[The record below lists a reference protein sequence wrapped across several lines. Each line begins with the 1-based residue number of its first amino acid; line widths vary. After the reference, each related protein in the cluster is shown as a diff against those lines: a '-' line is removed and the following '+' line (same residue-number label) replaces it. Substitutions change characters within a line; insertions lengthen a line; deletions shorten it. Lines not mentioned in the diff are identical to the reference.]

1 MQSFRFLHMK
11 LDHVAIAVND
21 FDETVNSY
29 KKLFGVEPEV
39 EVDDGRGLKIAI
51 FHLENV
57 RIEVMTPIKEDTAI
71 SKFLKKRG
79 NAIHHIALKVN
90 RIEDHLKDFPPITPI
105 ERGITASRVVFLD
118 LDSTH
123 RILIE
128 LVED

>member
-1 MQSFRFLHMK
+1 MK

-21 FDETVNSY
+21 FEETVNSY
-29 KKLFGVEPEV
+29 RKLFGVEPKV
-39 EVDDGRGLKIAI
+39 EIDEGRGLRIAV
-51 FHLENV
+51 FSLENV
-57 RIEVMTPIKEDTAI
+57 RIEVMTPMREDTAI

-79 NAIHHIALKVN
+79 NGIHHLAFKVK
-90 RIEDHLKDFPPITPI
+90 RLEDYLKDFPPITPI
-105 ERGITASRVVFLD
+105 EKGITASRVVFLD

>member
-1 MQSFRFLHMK
+1 MK

-29 KKLFGVEPEV
+29 TKLFGVEPEI
-39 EVDDGRGLKIAI
+39 ETDEDRGLKIAV
-51 FHLENV
+51 FKLENV
-57 RIEVMTPIKEDTAI
+57 RIEVMTPVREDTAI

-79 NAIHHIALKVN
+79 NGIHHIALRVK
-90 RIEDHLKDFPPITPI
+90 RIEDYLKDFPPITPI
-105 ERGITASRVVFLD
+105 EKGITASRVVFLD

-123 RILIE
+123 RVLVE